1 MRIAFLPPFRIAAG
15 SLLVVLLGVVGFQ
28 VLRWRNPVSPEAILA
43 RADQMSW
50 LNGWIAA
57 EPLYRQAELQ
67 FAQRHQPSKA
77 LYARVSEMP
86 AHSESSTSVPAQIAQ
101 LTNDLAL
108 PEAQEPE
115 TRLRALTILGMLE
128 VNYDAGMARTTWAD
142 VEALALR
149 QHQYL
154 LAARAMGEQGIAA
167 FLLGDIAT
175 AKKNVVKAWMVAKAA
190 DPGAH
195 IRYASMY
202 GAGLVEMHKYK
213 EALGPLNEA
222 IKVAGK
228 TRGAA
233 YPTIAITAKIEA
245 LSGLGENKE
254 ALVLAGEEMQR
265 VSGYHL
271 AGHLYELYQTRAGV
285 YERMGQWDQAVSDY
299 GQAVQYA
306 KQLSYWRG
314 LTQVD
319 GSLAT
324 AYLHQ
329 GALQPALT
337 TINEAIASN
346 ERIPDELYFIP
357 RDLAIKAEIM
367 ARLGDNKSSILLY
380 KKSADMLD
388 ALLSRVPTSTVERQ
402 LLADLSKVYSRY
414 FEFLCD
420 QGKTAD
426 AFRVIERARGR
437 VEAQS
442 LGHHEVLTP
451 HEPNPAEQQLSK
463 LNIDLLNTDESTA
476 RGHILDSIYETELQL
491 DTDSTAGDKAPE
503 PVDLGQLQRELR
515 PSELFVEYVLDNP
528 HSYALALTHNTVHR
542 YTLPPR
548 DELEQESTQYRSE
561 ILKQKTDLALAQQLF
576 NGLLGGIP
584 EFKEK
589 QALIVVPD
597 GKLHLL
603 PFSALVDKGQYILT
617 SHLVSVAPSGTV
629 LHILEH
635 RAEHIEKGDLPYV
648 GVAAWTTN
656 TPPHTLLASIH
667 RAVYGPVRREL
678 VALPES
684 RHEVEAIAADL
695 PKPSTIL
702 LGDSATK
709 TNFKQL
715 PLGQFS
721 VIHLALHGYVDPE
734 IPDRSA
740 LVFAPQQ
747 QAMDDGLLQIRE
759 IRNLHLNASLVTL
772 SACNTGVGPVG
783 EEGVANI
790 VNAFIEAGSQ
800 SVVSTLWE
808 LEDHAT
814 AHLMTVFYDH
824 LGRHEEKA
832 EALRQAQLEMLNSG
846 APPYYWAGF
855 VLDGDP
861 NGSLFRAPVNNL
873 IARSSR

>member
-15 SLLVVLLGVVGFQ
+15 SLLVVLLGVVGCQ

-43 RADQMSW
+43 RADEMSW

-67 FAQRHQPSKA
+67 FAQRHQPSRA

-213 EALGPLNEA
+213 EALRPLNEA

-337 TINEAIASN
+337 AINEAIASN
-346 ERIPDELYFIP
+346 ERIPDELYFVP

-380 KKSADMLD
+380 EKSADMLD

-442 LGHHEVLTP
+442 LGHHEVLAP

-491 DTDSTAGDKAPE
+491 DTDSTAGDKAPA

-542 YTLPPR
+542 YTLPSR

-603 PFSALVDKGQYILT
+603 PFSALADKGQYILT

-635 RAEHIEKGDLPYV
+635 RAPQNDKSNLPYV

-667 RAVYGPVRREL
+667 RAVSGPERREL

-684 RHEVEAIAADL
+684 RHEVETIAADL

-702 LGDSATK
+702 LGAKATK
-709 TNFKQL
+709 TNFEQL
-715 PLGQFS
+715 PLGHTS

-747 QAMDDGLLQIRE
+747 QATDDGLLQIRE

-814 AHLMTVFYDH
+814 AHLMTVFYGH
-824 LGRHEEKA
+824 LGRHEEKV
-832 EALRQAQLEMLNSG
+832 EALKQAQLEMLNSG

-861 NGSLFRAPVNNL
+861 NGSLFRAPANNL
-873 IARSSR
+873 TARSSR

>member
-1 MRIAFLPPFRIAAG
+1 MRIALSPSFRIAAG
-15 SLLVVLLGVVGFQ
+15 LLLVVLLGVVGYR
-28 VLRWRNPVSPEAILA
+28 VLPWRNPASPEALLA
-43 RADQMSW
+43 RADEMSW
-50 LNGWIAA
+50 LNSWIEA
-57 EPLYRQAELQ
+57 EPLYRQAEIQ
-67 FAQRHQPSKA
+67 FTEKHQLSKA

-86 AHSESSTSVPAQIAQ
+86 AYSESSTSVPAQIAL
-101 LTNDLAL
+101 LTRDLAL
-108 PEAQEPE
+108 PEAHEPE
-115 TRLRALTILGMLE
+115 TRLRVLTILGMLE
-128 VNYDAGMARTTWAD
+128 VNYDSGMARKTWEE

-149 QHQYL
+149 QHHYL
-154 LAARAMGEQGIAA
+154 LASRAIGEQGIAA

-175 AKKNVVKAWMVAKAA
+175 AKKKVVKAWMVAKAA
-190 DPGAH
+190 DPGAR

-202 GAGLVEMHKYK
+202 GAGLVELHKYN

-222 IKVAGK
+222 IKFANK
-228 TRGAA
+228 THGAA

-245 LSGLGENKE
+245 LSGLGRNQE
-254 ALVLAGEEMQR
+254 ALALAGEEMQR
-265 VSGYHL
+265 VASYHL

-285 YERMGQWDQAVSDY
+285 YERMGQFDQAVSDY

-319 GSLAT
+319 GLLAK

-337 TINEAIASN
+337 AINEAISSN
-346 ERIPDELYFIP
+346 ERIPDELYFVP

-367 ARLGDNKSSILLY
+367 ARLGDTKSAITLY

-388 ALLSRVPTSTVERQ
+388 ALLSRVPTPTVERQ
-402 LLADLSKVYSRY
+402 LLGDLGKVYSGY
-414 FEFLCD
+414 FEFLSD
-420 QGKTAD
+420 QGRTAD

-442 LGHHEVLTP
+442 LAHHEVLIP

-476 RGHILDSIYETELQL
+476 RRRILDSIYDTELQL
-491 DTDSTAGDKAPE
+491 DTDSTAEHKAPE

-515 PSELFVEYVLDNP
+515 PSELFVEYVLDSP
-528 HSYALALTHNTVHR
+528 HSYALALTRNTVHR
-542 YTLPPR
+542 YTLLSS
-548 DELEQESTQYRSE
+548 DELEQGATKYRSE
-561 ILKQKTDLALAQQLF
+561 ILQQKTDLALAQQLF
-576 NGLLGGIP
+576 NELLGGIP

-603 PFSALVDKGQYILT
+603 PFSALVNNGQYILT

-629 LHILEH
+629 LHMLEH
-635 RAEHIEKGDLPYV
+635 RAEQIEKANLPYV

-656 TPPHTLLASIH
+656 SPPSTLLARIH

-684 RHEVEAIAADL
+684 RREVEAIAADL

-702 LGDSATK
+702 LGANATE
-709 TNFKQL
+709 TNFEQL
-715 PLGQFS
+715 PLGQYS

-747 QAMDDGLLQIRE
+747 QSTDDGLLKIRE

-814 AHLMTVFYDH
+814 AHLMAVFYDH
-824 LGRHEEKA
+824 LGHHEEKA
-832 EALRQAQLEMLNSG
+832 ESLRQAQLEMLKSG
-846 APPYYWAGF
+846 VPPYYWAAF
-855 VLDGDP
+855 VLAGDP
-861 NGSLFRAPVNNL
+861 NGSLFQAPGGNG
-873 IARSSR
+873 SSRSAR

>member
-1 MRIAFLPPFRIAAG
+1 MRIAFLPSFRIAAG
-15 SLLVVLLGVVGFQ
+15 LLLVVLLGVVGCE
-28 VLRWRNPVSPEAILA
+28 VLHWRNPVSPEAILA
-43 RADQMSW
+43 RADEMSW
-50 LNGWIAA
+50 LNSWMAA

-67 FAQRHQPSKA
+67 FTQRRQLSQA

-86 AHSESSTSVPAQIAQ
+86 AHSESSTSVPAQIAL
-101 LTNDLAL
+101 LTHDLAL

-115 TRLRALTILGMLE
+115 TRLRVLTILGMLE

-149 QHQYL
+149 QHHYL
-154 LAARAMGEQGIAA
+154 LASRAMGEQGIAA

-175 AKKNVVKAWMVAKAA
+175 AKKNVVKAWFVAKTA

-213 EALGPLNEA
+213 EALGPLDEA
-222 IKVAGK
+222 IKVAKK

-233 YPTIAITAKIEA
+233 YPTIAITAKVEA
-245 LSGLGENKE
+245 LSGLGNNKE
-254 ALVLAGEEMQR
+254 ALALASEEMRR
-265 VSGYHL
+265 VSDYHL

-285 YERMGQWDQAVSDY
+285 YERMGQWDQAVTDY

-319 GSLAT
+319 GSLAA

-337 TINEAIASN
+337 AINEAIASN
-346 ERIPDELYFIP
+346 EQIPDELYFVP

-367 ARLGDNKSSILLY
+367 ARLGDSKSSIILY
-380 KKSADMLD
+380 EKSADMLD
-388 ALLSRVPTSTVERQ
+388 ALLSRVPTPTVERQ
-402 LLADLSKVYSRY
+402 LLADLSKVYSGY
-414 FEFLCD
+414 FEFLCG
-420 QGKTAD
+420 QGRTAD

-437 VEAQS
+437 IEAQS
-442 LGHHEVLTP
+442 LAHHEVVMP
-451 HEPNPAEQQLSK
+451 HESNPTEQRLTK
-463 LNIDLLNTDESTA
+463 LNIDLLNTDDSTA
-476 RGHILDSIYETELQL
+476 RAHILDSIYETELQL
-491 DTDSTAGDKAPE
+491 DSVSNAGDKAPE
-503 PVDLGQLQRELR
+503 PVDLRQLQRELR
-515 PSELFVEYVLDNP
+515 SSELLVEYVLDNP

-542 YTLPPR
+542 YTLASS
-548 DELEQESTQYRSE
+548 DELEQAVTQYRSE

-603 PFSALVDKGQYILT
+603 PFAALADNGQYVLA
-617 SHLVSVAPSGTV
+617 SHLVSVVPSGTV
-629 LHILEH
+629 LHILER
-635 RAEHIEKGDLPYV
+635 RAQQTESTNLPYV

-656 TPPHTLLASIH
+656 APPHTLLASIH
-667 RAVYGPVRREL
+667 RAVSGPERSEL

-702 LGDSATK
+702 LGANATE

-740 LVFAPQQ
+740 LVFAPQPQ
-747 QAMDDGLLQIRE
+747 PTDDGLLQIRE
-759 IRNLHLNASLVTL
+759 IRNLHLKADLVTL
-772 SACNTGVGPVG
+772 SACSTGIGPVG
-783 EEGVANI
+783 EEGVASI

-814 AHLMTVFYDH
+814 AHLMTTFYDH
-824 LGRHEEKA
+824 LGRNEEKA
-832 EALRQAQLEMLNSG
+832 EALRQAQLEMLHSG
-846 APPYYWAGF
+846 SPPYYWAGF

-861 NGSLFRAPVNNL
+861 NGSLFRAPANNL
-873 IARSSR
+873 TARSSR